1 MNDAWSEVD
10 VLMLAAAVESNTT
23 HPVGKAI
30 VKAARAHNCQTM
42 KVGLLND
49 ICFPCLYE
57 INELNHCR
65 QRMERLLR
73 NQGLEPLLLST
84 TRGLQLGH

>member
-1 MNDAWSEVD
+1 MFLRRHNLNDTLSEVD

-49 ICFPCLYE
+49 MCVPCLMKLMNS
-57 INELNHCR
+57 ITA
-65 QRMERLLR
+65 
-73 NQGLEPLLLST
+73 G
-84 TRGLQLGH
+84 RGWNVY